1 MVMTPERRKRRM
13 TAKEGA
19 ALLGKS
25 ERSVQRLVAQER
37 GEWIEEQRLRRLAI
51 LEAYEAD
58 DAVTWEGVGRQFGI
72 REVTARQLGARARK
86 EREAAERERDEP
98 PLPIAELLAS

>member
-1 MVMTPERRKRRM
+1 MAMTPERRKRRM

-19 ALLGKS
+19 AMLGKS

-37 GEWIEEQRLRRLAI
+37 GEWIEEQRQRRLAI
-51 LEAYEAD
+51 LEMYEAD
-58 DAVTWEGVGRQFGI
+58 EKTTWEEVGRQFGI

-86 EREAAERERDEP
+86 ERAAAEREKIEP
-98 PLPIAELLAS
+98 PLPLDELRAS